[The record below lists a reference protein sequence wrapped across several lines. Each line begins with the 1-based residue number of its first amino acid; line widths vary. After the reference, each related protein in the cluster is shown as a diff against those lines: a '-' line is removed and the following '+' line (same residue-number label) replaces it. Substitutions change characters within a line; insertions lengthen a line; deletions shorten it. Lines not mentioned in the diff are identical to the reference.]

1 MSRHKLREQ
10 LFKLLFRVEYFD
22 PEEIDEQAELF
33 LDSVEDLN
41 DKDRA
46 ELKAK
51 FEALVKVIADIDE
64 VIGRNAKDWNLK
76 RLGKVDLALLR
87 LAVYEMKYDDSV
99 PVAVAINEAVDLAKT
114 FGEEGSG
121 SFINGVLAGVSGEI
135 EANG

>member
-33 LDSVEDLN
+33 LNSLEDLN
-41 DKDRA
+41 DKDRE
-46 ELKAK
+46 ELKSK

-64 VIGRNAKDWNLK
+64 VIGRNAKDWNVK

-87 LAVYEMKYDDSV
+87 LAVYEMKYDDTV
-99 PVAVAINEAVDLAKT
+99 PVAVAINEAVDLAKE
-114 FGEEGSG
+114 FGEDGSG

>member
-22 PEEIDEQAELF
+22 PEEIDEQEEFF
-33 LDSVEDLN
+33 LDSLEDLN
-41 DKDRA
+41 DKDRE
-46 ELKAK
+46 ELKSK

-64 VIGRNAKDWNLK
+64 VIGRNAKDWNVK

-87 LAVYEMKYDDSV
+87 LAVYEMKYDDTV

-114 FGEEGSG
+114 FGEDGSG